1 MTSSEVLVPARFSY
15 LAPVRFDLMRL
26 GRSRDGGYVVA
37 RSSIEDSQALI
48 SLGLS
53 NEWSFD
59 SEFLATRR
67 HIDYRAVDRSSGF
80 LVHIFAS
87 LRSISTA
94 PIRPRAAGK
103 RLLVALRFL
112 LLVPPVQRK
121 RRRRFFR
128 KWVRVSV
135 TDAKSDVTIRHVL
148 ESIDVKSGL
157 FLKMDVEGGEYEL
170 LPAVLTIAEQEPDR
184 FSGLCVEFHDMIRR
198 EEEFH
203 FIIRRMLQTFSIV
216 HLHANNAV
224 PLTTDFFDVL
234 EISFAR
240 KLANEDTRVLR
251 LPIQGLDFPNN
262 PEYPDFTLVFP

>member
-1 MTSSEVLVPARFSY
+1 
-15 LAPVRFDLMRL
+15 MRL

-37 RSSIEDSQALI
+37 RSSVEEARALI

-53 NEWSFD
+53 SEWSFD

-67 HIDYRAVDRSSGF
+67 RIDYRAADRSSGF
-80 LVHIFAS
+80 LVYAFAF
-87 LRSISTA
+87 LRSIATA
-94 PIRPRAAGK
+94 PLQLKAAGK
-103 RLLVALRFL
+103 LLVTALRFL
-112 LLVPPVQRK
+112 LLVPPIQLK

-135 TDAKSDVTIRHVL
+135 TDVKRDLTIHHML
-148 ESIDVKSGL
+148 ESIGRKSGL

-170 LPAVLTIAEQEPDR
+170 LPAVLAIAEQEPDR

-203 FIIRRMLQTFSIV
+203 DIVRRMQQTFSIV

-224 PLTTDFFDVL
+224 PLTNDFLDVL

-240 KLANEDTRVLR
+240 KLGSEREQVRR

-262 PEYPDFTLVFP
+262 PEYPDLALVFP

>member
-1 MTSSEVLVPARFSY
+1 
-15 LAPVRFDLMRL
+15 MRL

-37 RSSIEDSQALI
+37 RSSVEESQALI

-53 NEWSFD
+53 SEWSFD
-59 SEFLATRR
+59 SEFLAKRKG
-67 HIDYRAVDRSSGF
+67 IDYRAADRSSGSLRF
-80 LVHIFAS
+80 TLAF
-87 LRSISTA
+87 LRSIAAA
-94 PIRPRAAGK
+94 PLRPRAAVK
-103 RLLVALRFL
+103 LLSVAIRFL
-112 LLVPPVQRK
+112 LLVPPLQLK

-135 TDAKSDVTIRHVL
+135 IDPRRDVTIHHLL
-148 ESIDVKSGL
+148 ESIGRKSGL

-170 LPAVLTIAEQEPDR
+170 LPAVLAIAEQEPDR
-184 FSGLCVEFHDMIRR
+184 FSGLCVEFHNVISR

-203 FIIRRMLQTFSIV
+203 DILRRMQQTFSIV

-224 PLTTDFFDVL
+224 PLTNDFLDVL

-240 KLANEDTRVLR
+240 KLGNEREQVRR

-262 PEYPDFTLVFP
+262 PEYPDLALVFP